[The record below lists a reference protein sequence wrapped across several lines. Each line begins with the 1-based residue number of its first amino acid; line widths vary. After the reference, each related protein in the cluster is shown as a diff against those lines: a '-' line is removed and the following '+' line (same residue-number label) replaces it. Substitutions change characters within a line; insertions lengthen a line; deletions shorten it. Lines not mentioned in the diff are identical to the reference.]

1 LTTAEE
7 EQLVLQGALLGLSE
21 WLKRIAAYDQWDRAT
36 SPFDSHNLITDI
48 QKVLILRNRAA
59 SSLLKVAFTGEMS
72 SGKSFLISALHQQLK
87 YSLVLDD
94 KNRPAEKYSGLLP
107 SFTEPTS
114 ACPVTVQPVSAEDGT
129 IPPVTLNIK
138 FADSLEWEWIADNPD
153 PRVVTAY
160 LTDIEARVRERR
172 DDHRG
177 RVVAEAQLL
186 VPAVDMPAIL
196 YDLPGLNAPEK
207 RHDMT
212 ARKGWHEA
220 DCFVYVT
227 PATHTLMDTELE
239 LVTELYN
246 HYKTSSGRKK
256 VLWVVTAID
265 TAMDI
270 TDDQLP
276 RWRST
281 VRRNTEYL
289 REFIASTGS
298 ADPDFVGPGFIGV
311 SPALEARSQF
321 RRETDITL
329 SEEDKSDSRM
339 DEFRR
344 SLGGVIQDGA
354 GLRHLAIVAAE
365 AQVCLGRYE
374 RPLQDIL
381 GATRLTYDQVRV
393 EISELERSIAHLGP
407 LADQLRRDFGERLRT
422 DIERIVSPFGT
433 RHGFGRF
440 LHDELDDYINSANL
454 MSPRAIAALELRKT
468 RLMREWIGRKG
479 GPREVWEQELL
490 KLDGELDLRIR
501 EALSYSYTGSK
512 VADSQK
518 LDLESFKISSRGA
531 RTLAQQ
537 DDLAV
542 KATSIMGTV
551 FGVAGAAVTGVAT
564 TGLAGSAATVAGV
577 TITTALG
584 LALAPVGI
592 GMAAAGVYAW
602 SRHRRQRKSSLD
614 MMRREEIDALEQDA
628 LEAAKWF
635 TVTTLAIGDDLVEHA
650 AERIAVHV
658 AELRAMVLR
667 RRDTL
672 NAPEG
677 RQRKEHIEVLSQMRE
692 QGASLSAILGR
703 HIALLDVSR

>member
-114 ACPVTVQPVSAEDGT
+114 ACPVTVQPVSAEDET

-227 PATHTLMDTELE
+227 PATHTLMDTGLE

-311 SPALEARSQF
+311 SQPWKPALSSVGKQTLRYRRKTSPTVGWMNFDVRSGAQF
-321 RRETDITL
+321 RTARGLGIW
-329 SEEDKSDSRM
+329 
-339 DEFRR
+339 R
-344 SLGGVIQDGA
+344 SWQ
-354 GLRHLAIVAAE
+354 LRHRCVL
-365 AQVCLGRYE
+365 
-374 RPLQDIL
+374 
-381 GATRLTYDQVRV
+381 
-393 EISELERSIAHLGP
+393 
-407 LADQLRRDFGERLRT
+407 
-422 DIERIVSPFGT
+422 
-433 RHGFGRF
+433 
-440 LHDELDDYINSANL
+440 
-454 MSPRAIAALELRKT
+454 
-468 RLMREWIGRKG
+468 
-479 GPREVWEQELL
+479 
-490 KLDGELDLRIR
+490 
-501 EALSYSYTGSK
+501 
-512 VADSQK
+512 
-518 LDLESFKISSRGA
+518 
-531 RTLAQQ
+531 
-537 DDLAV
+537 
-542 KATSIMGTV
+542 
-551 FGVAGAAVTGVAT
+551 VAT
-564 TGLAGSAATVAGV
+564 NGRSK
-577 TITTALG
+577 IF
-584 LALAPVGI
+584 
-592 GMAAAGVYAW
+592 
-602 SRHRRQRKSSLD
+602 
-614 MMRREEIDALEQDA
+614 LEQRDSP
-628 LEAAKWF
+628 
-635 TVTTLAIGDDLVEHA
+635 TTRCE
-650 AERIAVHV
+650 
-658 AELRAMVLR
+658 
-667 RRDTL
+667 
-672 NAPEG
+672 
-677 RQRKEHIEVLSQMRE
+677 
-692 QGASLSAILGR
+692 
-703 HIALLDVSR
+703 